1 MYGREMS
8 NKDVVL
14 GNVKAPQTAA
24 RLIAELNKHSSRR
37 AGS

>member
-1 MYGREMS
+1 MYGKEMS

-14 GNVKAPQTAA
+14 GNVKTPSTAA
-24 RLIAELNKHSSRR
+24 RLIAELNKHSRRR